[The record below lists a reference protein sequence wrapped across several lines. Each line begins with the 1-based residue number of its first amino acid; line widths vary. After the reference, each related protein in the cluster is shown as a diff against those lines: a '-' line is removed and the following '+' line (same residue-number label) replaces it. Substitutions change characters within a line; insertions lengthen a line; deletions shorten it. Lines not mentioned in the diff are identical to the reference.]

1 MGGPG
6 LHSTAGQ
13 KRVST
18 ASMAQPR
25 RTSLPLPL
33 PSPPLSLSFFP
44 LFYSPVLPRATER
57 AQSPRPQRRQQTGS
71 QVQQRRTG
79 GPRNDNTVGLLA
91 YLDGYTTHP
100 HPHRHTHTLLL
111 PSSYPYFN
119 PPTTTTSPH
128 PPTSPPTS
136 HMPDFI
142 RHPEKKTGNMLLAW
156 KMLSP
161 HSSALKTTHRSEKT
175 RDD

>member
-1 MGGPG
+1 MGGPSS
-6 LHSTAGQ
+6 HSTMGQ

-25 RTSLPLPL
+25 RTSPPL
-33 PSPPLSLSFFP
+33 PSLSLFPALLFFGVALSYGARSEP
-44 LFYSPVLPRATER
+44 KTAEEAKTR
-57 AQSPRPQRRQQTGS
+57 S

-91 YLDGYTTHP
+91 YLTDHTTHP
-100 HPHRHTHTLLL
+100 HMRARTHTHTHTHTHARTHTLLL
-111 PSSYPYFN
+111 PSSYPHS
-119 PPTTTTSPH
+119 PTSPH
-128 PPTSPPTS
+128 PPTSLPPTS

-161 HSSALKTTHRSEKT
+161 HSSA
-175 RDD
+175 